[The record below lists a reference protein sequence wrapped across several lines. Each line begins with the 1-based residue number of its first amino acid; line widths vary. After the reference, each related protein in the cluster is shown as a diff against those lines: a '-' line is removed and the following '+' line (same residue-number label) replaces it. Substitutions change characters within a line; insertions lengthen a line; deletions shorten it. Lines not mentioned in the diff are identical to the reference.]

1 MVRFHLTGKKANISP
16 IFKKGSKSIAANYR
30 PISLTAVLCK
40 LMESFI
46 RDHVMTYLMENKL
59 LTVKQHGFICG
70 RSTVTQLL
78 KYLDD
83 CAKCVASGKV
93 VDAIYL
99 DFEKAFD
106 TVPHRR
112 LLEKPKAYG
121 ITGEILHWISDY
133 LRERTQ
139 VVLVNGTE
147 SEMGAVSSG
156 VPQGSVLGPLLF
168 VLYINDMLDNITS
181 DGLLFADD
189 TKVYRQICSK
199 EDALKLQLDID
210 LMKAWTDKWLLHFND
225 DKCHVLT
232 LGKIENILYTHR
244 YKINDKEL
252 EHVFEE
258 KDLGVHVD
266 ADLSFEEHIATKIMK
281 ANQIMGLIRRTFTYL
296 GKESFKKLYTALF
309 RPHLEYAQSV
319 WSPHLKKYQD
329 LVENVQM
336 RATKL
341 VDHMGVLDYSDRLK
355 AINLPTLSFRRYRG
369 DMIEVFKHFHKY
381 DRSIISQSFQPRE
394 RSSRKHNFQLHERIP
409 IDGVRGVHHNSF
421 YNRTARQWNDLP
433 SHVVDATSVDMFK
446 NRLDEA
452 NKNNLQMFDY
462 EATTTL
468 SDS

>member
-1 MVRFHLTGKKANISP
+1 MVPSDWKKANISP

-46 RDHVMTYLMENKL
+46 RDHVMKYLMENKL

-112 LLEKPKAYG
+112 LLEKLKAYG
-121 ITGEILHWISDY
+121 IAGEIFYWISDY

-139 VVLVNGTE
+139 VVLVNGTD
-147 SEMGAVSSG
+147 SEIGAVSSG

-296 GKESFKKLYTALF
+296 DKESFKKLYTALV

-329 LVENVQM
+329 LVEKVQI

-341 VDHMGVLDYSDRLK
+341 VDHMGALDYSERLK
-355 AINLPTLSFRRYRG
+355 AIKLPTLSFCRYRG
-369 DMIEVFKHFHKY
+369 DMIEVFKHLHKY
-381 DRSIISQSFQPRE
+381 D
-394 RSSRKHNFQLHERIP
+394 
-409 IDGVRGVHHNSF
+409 
-421 YNRTARQWNDLP
+421 
-433 SHVVDATSVDMFK
+433 
-446 NRLDEA
+446 
-452 NKNNLQMFDY
+452 
-462 EATTTL
+462 
-468 SDS
+468 